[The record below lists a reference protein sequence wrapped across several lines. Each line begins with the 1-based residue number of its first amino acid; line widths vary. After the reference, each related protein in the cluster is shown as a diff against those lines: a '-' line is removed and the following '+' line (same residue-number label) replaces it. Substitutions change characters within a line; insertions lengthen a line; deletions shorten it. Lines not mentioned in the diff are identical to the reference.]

1 MMIRIYKILLPLC
14 VSSWIAAQSPDE
26 LIRRGQERIYTL
38 DFKSADAVFDSLIAL
53 DPLHPRGYFFK
64 GSSYFYQILSGHN
77 TRMTGD
83 EFEKWNDKTVEVA
96 EQYAAQAHQETE
108 GDFYRG
114 AAYGNS
120 ARYHAV
126 HGEFV
131 KAFYYAKRSKSLH
144 EDVIEADPLYY
155 DAYLSIGMYNY
166 YAAAAP
172 RWMDAIGSLFGLSGD
187 RATGIAQLEKTYRH
201 GKIFN
206 LEAQFFLAN
215 VYLEEGDY
223 ETSLRIFSQ
232 LMDRFR
238 SNPYLIN
245 QAGMVSFYLEN
256 YSVAEQIFQQSIL
269 QTSQTTRSAEMLAS
283 YFLGRMAR
291 LRGDYTK
298 AITYFNQSVTIAD
311 QCVLFKMVDGWVAG
325 SALYYLAE
333 TYELS
338 GDRTK
343 AEIWYEKARDDAR
356 SGKGIVQGAK
366 NRLKYP
372 IGEFEME
379 FIKIRQKA
387 LIQPEPS
394 QLITLNT
401 MLASASNKPEM
412 AKYVSQIHYYIG
424 RTQFAL
430 ENYPEA
436 ERHFTASLDTQT
448 DDGEEKWRTAFN
460 RYYRGAARVKLGKKS
475 EAKSDLKLL
484 TDDAS
489 YVDGN
494 RIRFRAQ
501 QLLKGL

>member
-1 MMIRIYKILLPLC
+1 
-14 VSSWIAAQSPDE
+14 
-26 LIRRGQERIYTL
+26 
-38 DFKSADAVFDSLIAL
+38 
-53 DPLHPRGYFFK
+53 
-64 GSSYFYQILSGHN
+64 
-77 TRMTGD
+77 
-83 EFEKWNDKTVEVA
+83 
-96 EQYAAQAHQETE
+96 
-108 GDFYRG
+108 
-114 AAYGNS
+114 
-120 ARYHAV
+120 
-126 HGEFV
+126 
-131 KAFYYAKRSKSLH
+131 
-144 EDVIEADPLYY
+144 
-155 DAYLSIGMYNY
+155 
-166 YAAAAP
+166 
-172 RWMDAIGSLFGLSGD
+172 
-187 RATGIAQLEKTYRH
+187 
-201 GKIFN
+201 
-206 LEAQFFLAN
+206 
-215 VYLEEGDY
+215 
-223 ETSLRIFSQ
+223 
-232 LMDRFR
+232 
-238 SNPYLIN
+238 
-245 QAGMVSFYLEN
+245 LEN

-298 AITYFNQSVTIAD
+298 AITYFNKSVTIAD